1 VRTNPDLSVKIPEIG
16 RKVGSKHSKRGR
28 YAEKKANSGDC
39 HDQQLVN
46 TLLPRD
52 SLGGGWESK
61 KFPVFGAMVYLI
73 SIAIGGCHYF
83 Q

>member
-1 VRTNPDLSVKIPEIG
+1 
-16 RKVGSKHSKRGR
+16 VGSKHSKRGR

-52 SLGGGWESK
+52 SLAQK
-61 KFPVFGAMVYLI
+61 
-73 SIAIGGCHYF
+73 SIGQLQVPAAPLMAKVTLATRMMEDLAQAWTTGDDPGHDL
-83 Q
+83 

>member
-52 SLGGGWESK
+52 SLGLFLGIRDLPCGNSED
-61 KFPVFGAMVYLI
+61 
-73 SIAIGGCHYF
+73 IGLAKR
-83 Q
+83 

>member
-52 SLGGGWESK
+52 SLGFCSAVR
-61 KFPVFGAMVYLI
+61 VFQQTPKAR
-73 SIAIGGCHYF
+73 AA
-83 Q
+83 

>member
-52 SLGGGWESK
+52 SLAHLQQ
-61 KFPVFGAMVYLI
+61 P
-73 SIAIGGCHYF
+73 
-83 Q
+83 

>member
-52 SLGGGWESK
+52 SLT
-61 KFPVFGAMVYLI
+61 
-73 SIAIGGCHYF
+73 IALVPRSTN
-83 Q
+83 

>member
-52 SLGGGWESK
+52 SLT
-61 KFPVFGAMVYLI
+61 F
-73 SIAIGGCHYF
+73 
-83 Q
+83 